1 MVRIKV
7 LDHEESGRE
16 VSGEVCEYP
25 TEGCESAGRG
35 SQGHDIKKGR

>member
-1 MVRIKV
+1 MVRIQV

-25 TEGCESAGRG
+25 TERRESAGRG
-35 SQGHDIKKGR
+35 GQSHDIKGY

>member
-1 MVRIKV
+1 MVRIQV

-25 TEGCESAGRG
+25 TESRESAGRG
-35 SQGHDIKKGR
+35 GQRHDIKGR

>member
-1 MVRIKV
+1 MARIQV

-25 TEGCESAGRG
+25 TESRESAGRG
-35 SQGHDIKKGR
+35 GQSHDIKGR